1 LLGYISKG
9 ITLGGKGQ
17 LRDAME
23 ALDLGFTFSNSDS
36 MVIDL
41 LLLVKV
47 RDDIL
52 IPTENFNV
60 VYRRPSHFLMRVIT
74 MRQCDEFKT

>member
-1 LLGYISKG
+1 LGYISKG

-52 IPTENFNV
+52 IPTENSNV
-60 VYRRPSHFLMRVIT
+60 VYRRPSHFSMQVIT
-74 MRQCDEFKT
+74 MRECDEFKT